1 MYILHIVLGGGGGA
15 SWAFAAEVP
24 SELIQLYM
32 EIGKVTLIKDI

>member
-1 MYILHIVLGGGGGA
+1 VGGA